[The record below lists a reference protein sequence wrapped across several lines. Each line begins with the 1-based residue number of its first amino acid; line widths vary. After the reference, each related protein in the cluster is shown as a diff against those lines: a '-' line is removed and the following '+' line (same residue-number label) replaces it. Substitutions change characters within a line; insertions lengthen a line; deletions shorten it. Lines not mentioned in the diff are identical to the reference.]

1 MEDLRQSRRRAVGA
15 RETLKHLSQGDA
27 LRVYIAL
34 DADDHVTGPV
44 RLSALACGVE
54 VVEVESMQILG
65 RACGIDVGA
74 AAAALIGGGGSG
86 ADH

>member
-1 MEDLRQSRRRAVGA
+1 MEDLRQARRRAVGA

-27 LRVYIAL
+27 QRVYIAR

-44 RLSALACGVE
+44 RQQAVDAGVE

-74 AAAALIGGGGSG
+74 AAAALIGGGESG